1 MDPGT
6 VRTLFCLPYAG
17 GGAGAYTGLLRALSA
32 VPGLPGLT
40 VVPVQLPGRENR
52 IAEPP
57 AFTIAE
63 VADEVAPATHEPY
76 ALYGHSMGARL
87 AFEVV
92 RELRRRGL
100 RGPSRLYVG
109 GAHPPDRRVPLAAAV
124 DLPDD
129 AFIDQLIRRSG
140 ALPELKHLPE
150 LRELMMPVLRSDFTW
165 IKNYSFVPEPAIDC
179 PVVAFTGLDDGEV
192 GATDMLGWARHTTA
206 GFRLRTLRGGHL
218 FVKDRP
224 AELASLIAADLTT
237 EPAGPASNVHA
248 LPEPDEIH
256 LWLGQAAGHAEVLR
270 RYAGRAATGL
280 SHADGLTLVG
290 AVDGAGIGVSLL
302 RTLDGGGPD
311 NVPDQACAGQAN
323 PYQVSAGQTSP
334 NQANASQANAS
345 QMTAGQMSPYQVS
358 ADKVSGDKV
367 SGDELS
373 KDEREQIEDAAEE
386 DRGWLALRAV
396 TAKRAL
402 MAADGRGA
410 DPTRVGF
417 PDLADPGPWRA
428 QSDPGC
434 DPGLDRLARW
444 QVVHL
449 PLHTSRGEALGA
461 VAVSHDRVRL
471 RFDMPAAEQAG

>member
-32 VPGLPGLT
+32 VPGLT
-40 VVPVQLPGRENR
+40 VVPVQLPGRESR

-63 VADEVAPATHEPY
+63 VADEVAPATREPY

-129 AFIDQLIRRSG
+129 AFVDQLIRRSG

-192 GATDMLGWARHTTA
+192 GAADMLGWARHTTA

-224 AELASLIAADLTT
+224 AELAELITADLTDEHARST
-237 EPAGPASNVHA
+237 SNGHA
-248 LPEPDEIH
+248 LPEPDEIR
-256 LWLGQAAGHAEVLR
+256 LWLGPAAGHAEVLR

-302 RTLDGGGPD
+302 RTLDAGGPD
-311 NVPDQACAGQAN
+311 SVPDQA
-323 PYQVSAGQTSP
+323 
-334 NQANASQANAS
+334 
-345 QMTAGQMSPYQVS
+345 SPYQAS
-358 ADKVSGDKV
+358 ADKV

-373 KDEREQIEDAAEE
+373 EDEREQIEDAAEE

-417 PDLADPGPWRA
+417 PDLADPGPWQA
-428 QSDPGC
+428 QS

-461 VAVSHDRVRL
+461 VAVPHDRVRL

>member
-6 VRTLFCLPYAG
+6 ARTLFCLPYAG

-32 VPGLPGLT
+32 LPAVPGLT
-40 VVPVQLPGRENR
+40 VVPVQLPGRESR

-63 VADEVAPATHEPY
+63 IADEVAPATDEPY

-129 AFIDQLIRRSG
+129 AFIDQLVRRSG
-140 ALPELKHLPE
+140 ALPELRDLPE

-165 IKNYSFVPEPAIDC
+165 IKNYSFVPEPAIGC
-179 PVVAFTGLDDGEV
+179 PIVAFTGLDDGEV
-192 GATDMLGWARHTTA
+192 GAADMLGWARHTTA

-224 AELASLIAADLTT
+224 AELAELIATDLT
-237 EPAGPASNVHA
+237 NVHA
-248 LPEPDEIH
+248 LPSSNGHARREADEHDRAEPDGHALPQQDGHLLPEPDELH
-256 LWLGQAAGHAEVLR
+256 LWLGPADGHAEVLR
-270 RYAGRAATGL
+270 RYAGRAATGT

-290 AVDGAGIGVSLL
+290 AADGGGIGVSLL
-302 RTLDGGGPD
+302 RALDAFGLDGGLEVGPD
-311 NVPDQACAGQAN
+311 G
-323 PYQVSAGQTSP
+323 GL
-334 NQANASQANAS
+334 
-345 QMTAGQMSPYQVS
+345 
-358 ADKVSGDKV
+358 DKVSR
-367 SGDELS
+367 DELS
-373 KDEREQIEDAAEE
+373 DDEREQIEDAAEE

-428 QSDPGC
+428 QC
-434 DPGLDRLARW
+434 DPGDPRGDPGLNRLARW

-449 PLHTSRGEALGA
+449 PLPTSRGEALGA
-461 VAVSHDRVRL
+461 VAVPHDRVRL

>member
-32 VPGLPGLT
+32 VPGLT
-40 VVPVQLPGRENR
+40 VVPVQLPGRESR

-192 GATDMLGWARHTTA
+192 GAADMLGWARHTTA

-237 EPAGPASNVHA
+237 EPAGPVSNVHA

-256 LWLGQAAGHAEVLR
+256 LWLGPAAGHAEVLR

-311 NVPDQACAGQAN
+311 NVPGQA
-323 PYQVSAGQTSP
+323 S
-334 NQANASQANAS
+334 ASQANAS

-358 ADKVSGDKV
+358 GDKV

-373 KDEREQIEDAAEE
+373 EDEREQIEDAAEE